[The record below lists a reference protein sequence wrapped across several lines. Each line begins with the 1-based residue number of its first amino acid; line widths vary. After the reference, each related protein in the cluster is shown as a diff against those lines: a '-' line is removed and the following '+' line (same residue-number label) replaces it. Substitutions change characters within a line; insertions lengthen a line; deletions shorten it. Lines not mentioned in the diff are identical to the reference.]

1 LEDKLKTL
9 IAYCEEEKSR
19 LLRLIDEC
27 LKDDEYQLA
36 HFHQQALYQ
45 LNRRLQTLQNIDDI
59 FYDEKSHKQRWISVL
74 EKRLEEANSG
84 DWKEYLNKDL
94 QRHKEALEKLNQSSQ
109 SKISSES
116 ENIFDKTIL
125 DLIER
130 RIKGFKLI
138 LKKTDNLLLDFG
150 YRKETVKVILPNV
163 KSLINKWTLHEGN
176 IKIFINLGFV
186 LTDNQ
191 SKLVL
196 KLTGKKEMIIEKLKI
211 ILSKIVF
218 EIFYFKEFQNESYIQ
233 IRTKASR

>member
-1 LEDKLKTL
+1 
-9 IAYCEEEKSR
+9 
-19 LLRLIDEC
+19 
-27 LKDDEYQLA
+27 
-36 HFHQQALYQ
+36 
-45 LNRRLQTLQNIDDI
+45 
-59 FYDEKSHKQRWISVL
+59 
-74 EKRLEEANSG
+74 
-84 DWKEYLNKDL
+84 
-94 QRHKEALEKLNQSSQ
+94 
-109 SKISSES
+109 
-116 ENIFDKTIL
+116 
-125 DLIER
+125 
-130 RIKGFKLI
+130 
-138 LKKTDNLLLDFG
+138 LLLDFG